1 MPRPAEV
8 EAAFQV
14 DKRYSPASVP
24 TLAKYVD
31 TQLATGEYDLE
42 VNLAVLKL
50 MLIHP
55 ETSDAAIIRKIL
67 MKALLSV
74 PSSDFQLCMYQIPER
89 LWKSDDLK
97 RIIDLANLLDMAK
110 FQQFWREAAT
120 VSDLDSCKNWREA
133 IRTFIV
139 DVVILTYQSI
149 ELKDFAELLDL
160 KGKEDEAKKLIPK
173 DKVDLQGDTLMI
185 KHEEEAAAV
194 EAAPPQQLTLDQ
206 LKKVLVSV
214 R

>member
-8 EAAFQV
+8 EAAFAV

-31 TQLATGEYDLE
+31 TQLKTGEYDLE

-97 RIIDLANLLDMAK
+97 RIIDLANLLDLAK
-110 FQQFWREAAT
+110 
-120 VSDLDSCKNWREA
+120 CKGWREA

-139 DVVILTYQSI
+139 DVVVLTYQSI
-149 ELKDFAELLDL
+149 ELKDFA
-160 KGKEDEAKKLIPK
+160 
-173 DKVDLQGDTLMI
+173 
-185 KHEEEAAAV
+185 
-194 EAAPPQQLTLDQ
+194 
-206 LKKVLVSV
+206 
-214 R
+214 